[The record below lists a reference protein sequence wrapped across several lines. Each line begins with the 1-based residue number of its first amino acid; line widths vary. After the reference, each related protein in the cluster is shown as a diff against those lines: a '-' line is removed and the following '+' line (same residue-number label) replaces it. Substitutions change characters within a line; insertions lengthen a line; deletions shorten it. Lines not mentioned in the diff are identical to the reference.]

1 MPRTDFDDIMDFVAK
16 TRPPALTLGERL
28 DILRLQAYFRREKL
42 PNPSAHIATI
52 LGRGIKT
59 VQSVWSDYCNQ
70 NDVVVALPP
79 ANRNTHA
86 TRIPHTKQVMEDVLE
101 FVRMRRLN
109 QERVVAKDVLSMLVA
124 KKHIRYDNENEKQS
138 AAALRATQAYLSK
151 HGFKRG
157 SQRGGYGLSHDV
169 IVKRDMYVSFIARS
183 IFKLPKSTIV
193 YIDESY
199 IHHHYTRANDSVYH
213 PHDVGPF
220 PRKPRH
226 KGRRLCFIAGIV
238 EDGPDHSCLVGLEI
252 FEGGRNQPKDYHAMF
267 THDYFVAWFESVL
280 DELDALNKA
289 NVVFA
294 LDNAK
299 YHRGKPAGTPTG
311 AMKKSSMLEACEAYG
326 LPVDPTS
333 SKVVIWEKLKNYLDL
348 NVKPQIETMAAE
360 RGHLVAWTPPYHS
373 DLQPIELVWSY
384 IKGKVGRQYT
394 ADTKFEDV
402 RRRLDEAF
410 ENLSSSTIF
419 NCITHT
425 EKKIADISKHINDLD
440 LADHSVS
447 DGDEAYQS
455 DMSSDNDFDIS

>member
-1 MPRTDFDDIMDFVAK
+1 MP
-16 TRPPALTLGERL
+16 
-28 DILRLQAYFRREKL
+28 
-42 PNPSAHIATI
+42 PS
-52 LGRGIKT
+52 
-59 VQSVWSDYCNQ
+59 
-70 NDVVVALPP
+70 
-79 ANRNTHA
+79 
-86 TRIPHTKQVMEDVLE
+86 
-101 FVRMRRLN
+101 
-109 QERVVAKDVLSMLVA
+109 
-124 KKHIRYDNENEKQS
+124 
-138 AAALRATQAYLSK
+138 
-151 HGFKRG
+151 
-157 SQRGGYGLSHDV
+157 
-169 IVKRDMYVSFIARS
+169 SFTSSFAS
-183 IFKLPKSTIV
+183 
-193 YIDESY
+193 
-199 IHHHYTRANDSVYH
+199 
-213 PHDVGPF
+213 
-220 PRKPRH
+220 
-226 KGRRLCFIAGIV
+226 LC
-238 EDGPDHSCLVGLEI
+238 
-252 FEGGRNQPKDYHAMF
+252 R
-267 THDYFVAWFESVL
+267 FESVL

-299 YHRGKPAGTPTG
+299 YHRGKPAGTPTS

-333 SKVVIWEKLKNYLDL
+333 SNVVIWEKLKNYLDL

-360 RGHLVAWTPPYHS
+360 RGHSVAWTPPYHS

-394 ADTKFEDV
+394 ADTKFVDV